1 MTSEK
6 ETETMNT
13 TVLNIAAYKFA
24 PLKNLEKRQAELKQ
38 RCEELQLR
46 GTILLSTE
54 GINMFL
60 AGESESLRS
69 FISELRGDELLNDLE
84 VKESF
89 SDRQP
94 FTRMLVKLKK
104 EIIAFGIDGIDPV
117 GRPSPKLKAEQL
129 KEWLD
134 AGKDL
139 VLLDVR
145 NDYEVDVGTFEN
157 ALPIGLDHFRNFPDA
172 VKKLPEDLKDKPV
185 VMFCTGGIRCEKAG
199 PFMEQQGFK
208 EVYQLNGGILKYF
221 EDCGGEH
228 YEGDCFVF
236 DQRVAL
242 DPSLKESPVVQ
253 CYACLTPLSVEE
265 QGSEHYSPGKS
276 CPHCF
281 ERPAM
286 KMAEVIARR
295 HESIKEK
302 TTPLPGSIPYD
313 NRRPINVSQRFD
325 HQQLKDVLASVMPHI
340 PSEKWQELVGNG
352 QLIDSFDR
360 TVSLEQ
366 TVRGG
371 EQFFHLSPAT
381 VEPDVNGNIEILFE
395 DRDLVVVNKPAP
407 LPMHPCGRFNRNS
420 LTHILNE
427 VYHPMRVR
435 PSHRLDANTSGVA
448 VLSRSKKVASKIQ
461 PQFEK
466 REVVKVYLAKIH
478 GHPKED
484 TFICE
489 APISEKAGPAGAREI
504 DLEGLTARTE
514 FEVVQR
520 LDDGSSLV
528 KAKPITGRTNQIRIH
543 LWHLEMPI
551 VGDPTYK
558 GARALAETQTLSM
571 AEAPLCLHSQ
581 SIQFFH
587 PITKQALH
595 FEAPMPNWA
604 KNPEQ

>member
-1 MTSEK
+1 MST
-6 ETETMNT
+6 N
-13 TVLNIAAYKFA
+13 VLNIAAYKFA
-24 PLKNLEKRQAELKQ
+24 PLTKLKERQAQLRQ
-38 RCEELQLR
+38 RCDELQLK

-60 AGESESLRS
+60 AGDSKSLRS
-69 FISELRGDELLNDLE
+69 FIDEIRSEQMLEDLE

-117 GRPSPKLKAEQL
+117 GKPSPKLKAETL

-145 NDYEVDVGTFEN
+145 NDYEVDVGTFKN
-157 ALPIGLDHFRNFPDA
+157 AVPIGLDHFRDFPDA
-172 VKKLPEDLKDKPV
+172 VKKLPEAMKDKPL

-221 EDCGGEH
+221 EDCGGDH
-228 YEGDCFVF
+228 YDGDCFVF

-242 DPSLKESPVVQ
+242 DPKLKESPVVQ

-265 QGSEHYSPGKS
+265 QESEHYVPGKS
-276 CPHCF
+276 CSHCF
-281 ERPAM
+281 ERPAL
-286 KMAEVIARR
+286 KMAAVIERR
-295 HESIKEK
+295 HEAIKEK
-302 TTPLPGSIPYD
+302 TNPLPGSVPYD

-325 HQQLKDVLASVMPHI
+325 HQRLRDVLASALPHI
-340 PSEKWQELVGNG
+340 AEESWQSLIDKG
-352 QLIDSFDR
+352 QLVDSGNEPVTLD
-360 TVSLEQ
+360 Q

-381 VEPDVNGNIEILFE
+381 VEPDVNPNIQILFE
-395 DRDLVVVNKPAP
+395 DRDIVVVHKPAP

-435 PSHRLDANTSGVA
+435 PAHRLDANTSGVA
-448 VLSRSKKVASKIQ
+448 VLSRSKKVASKLQ

-466 REVVKVYLAKIH
+466 RSVEKLYLAKIQ
-478 GHPKED
+478 GQPEED
-484 TFICE
+484 SFHCD
-489 APISEKAGPAGAREI
+489 ARISEGPGPAGVRAI
-504 DLEGLTARTE
+504 DPEGLEARTE
-514 FEVVQR
+514 FEVLQR
-520 LDDGSSLV
+520 FDNGTSLV
-528 KAKPITGRTNQIRIH
+528 LAKPITGRTNQIRIH
-543 LWHLEMPI
+543 LWHLGMPI
-551 VGDPTYK
+551 CGDATY
-558 GARALAETQTLSM
+558 LPNQEVAETQTLSKT
-571 AEAPLCLHSQ
+571 EAPLCLHSHK
-581 SIQFFH
+581 IQFKH
-587 PITKQALH
+587 PLNGQELS
-595 FEAPMPNWA
+595 FEAPAPEWA
-604 KNPEQ
+604 SS